1 MVTALGSRGM
11 QQRFREQDWN
21 FGSVSKIAGQ
31 DEVY

>member
-1 MVTALGSRGM
+1 M

-31 DEVY
+31 GEVY